1 MEKTDKWA
9 WLKRSD
15 HNYLLPFVI
24 VVTAVVALWLLFFAH
39 NSVLNWVKA
48 SVEEKNQEA
57 EMARLQAKTIQSG
70 LLLRAFL
77 IKSGTETF
85 EVNSSTIHEV
95 KSILLLCLKNSSS

>member
-1 MEKTDKWA
+1 MMENQDKWA

-57 EMARLQAKTIQSG
+57 EMARLQAEIEEMDREIDN
-70 LLLRAFL
+70 LRNNRDSLESFARDTYHFAAPGDD
-77 IKSGTETF
+77 IYIVE
-85 EVNSSTIHEV
+85 
-95 KSILLLCLKNSSS
+95 

>member
-1 MEKTDKWA
+1 MENRDKWA
-9 WLKRSD
+9 WLKRSN

-57 EMARLQAKTIQSG
+57 EMARLQAEIDEMDREIDN
-70 LLLRAFL
+70 LRNNRDSLESFARDTYHFAAPGDD
-77 IKSGTETF
+77 I
-85 EVNSSTIHEV
+85 
-95 KSILLLCLKNSSS
+95 SIVE

>member
-1 MEKTDKWA
+1 MEKTDRWA

-57 EMARLQAKTIQSG
+57 EMARLQAEIQEMDREIDN
-70 LLLRAFL
+70 LRNNKDSLESFAR
-77 IKSGTETF
+77 ETYHF
-85 EVNSSTIHEV
+85 AAPGDDVYIVE
-95 KSILLLCLKNSSS
+95 